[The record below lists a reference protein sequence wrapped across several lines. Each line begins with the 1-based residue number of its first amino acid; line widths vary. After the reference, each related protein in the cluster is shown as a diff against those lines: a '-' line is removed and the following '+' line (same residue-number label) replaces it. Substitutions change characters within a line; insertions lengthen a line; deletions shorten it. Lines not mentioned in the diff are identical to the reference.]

1 MIALILLIA
10 AAFIA
15 GYYLSRSKYSEQI
28 DDATEKVSSTS
39 KSWTDKAGGWVQDR
53 VGRGK
58 DGDSFKEWATGPGA
72 EYMPDDF
79 KEWVADLSDE
89 ETETFTQALVNYS
102 KGLGFDLSA
111 LEKGVYDNNPALMQ
125 VYVEAV
131 VVYSQE
137 YRKARQAHLESEEV
151 AEQAEDESKAEAS
164 TKAAQKSTSRR
175 KKEEVNTTEAA
186 TA

>member
-1 MIALILLIA
+1 MIALLLFIVA
-10 AAFIA
+10 AIIV
-15 GYYLSRSKYSEQI
+15 GYYLSRSKYSEHI
-28 DDATEKVSSTS
+28 DDATEKVTSTS

-58 DGDSFKEWATGPGA
+58 DGDSFKEWVTGPGA
-72 EYMPDDF
+72 EYLPDDF
-79 KEWVADLSDE
+79 KKWVADLSDE
-89 ETETFTQALVNYS
+89 ETEMFTQALTNYS
-102 KGLGFDLSA
+102 KGLGYNLSA

-137 YRKARQAHLESEEV
+137 YRKARQAHLEAEEV

-164 TKAAQKSTSRR
+164 AKAAQKSTSRR
-175 KKEEVNTTEAA
+175 KKEEVNNSEAA
-186 TA
+186 AA